1 LIITLIS
8 SILYLLQYMA
18 TLTVYDMMKLR
29 EEIPMESLNWRM
41 IHINPSIGAVSLL
54 FQHPENILWDRLSA
68 RTDAIPMFEQHLDK
82 IHWNLVSKNKEACS
96 FLKKHVDR
104 IDGNE
109 ICQILQYKKDVI
121 PEFLQKD
128 YIALLESY
136 LEFNNLLRNP
146 FVRHAIKKK
155 NIITDLDPDGI
166 LATYRGEENITLVT
180 YLNYACDWTVL
191 SANPHAIPLLKKYI
205 YMMRW
210 DYLGSNPNAHLIYK
224 MFPVIPTFNKD
235 ILDLDNMTF
244 CGYYGAP
251 FIKRHMDQM
260 DEFHWESVARWNRDM
275 DFLEE
280 HLDFLDWQD
289 LSINEYALPLFEKY
303 PEDVN
308 WNMISKNPGAIP
320 FIEKHLAKVGTT
332 DSKVNWNLLS
342 CNENALP
349 ILERNIDKIHWDLF
363 SKHPDFHSFLIKYPH
378 VIEEYQIHEYV
389 DWSELSTRSDA
400 IPLLE
405 QYLNHVDW
413 FEVSTLEC
421 MLPFLLKHPEHI
433 DWSGLSVNEDAI
445 ALLEEN
451 LDKID
456 WENVSHNKNA
466 WPILS
471 KNLDKVNWIE
481 LSQNPAI
488 FTYDYDKIKERC
500 SLFKEELMEVR
511 FHPRHYEHFASWGFE
526 EFVDS

>member
-1 LIITLIS
+1 
-8 SILYLLQYMA
+8 
-18 TLTVYDMMKLR
+18 
-29 EEIPMESLNWRM
+29 M

-104 IDGNE
+104 IDGNQ
-109 ICQILQYKKDVI
+109 ICQILRDNKDDM
-121 PEFLQKD
+121 PAFLQKD
-128 YIALLESY
+128 FIALLESY
-136 LEFNNLLRNP
+136 LEFGNLCRNP
-146 FVRHAIKKK
+146 FVIHAVDEGSNMI
-155 NIITDLDPDGI
+155 P
-166 LATYRGEENITLVT
+166 YRGEQNITLVT
-180 YLNYACDWTVL
+180 YLKYACDWTVI
-191 SANPHAIPLLKKYI
+191 SANPYAISLLKKYI

-210 DYLGSNPNAHLIYK
+210 DYLASNPNAHEIYK
-224 MFPVIPTFNKD
+224 MFPVIPTFNRD
-235 ILDLDNMTF
+235 ILDDGYMAF
-244 CGYYGAP
+244 CEPYGSP
-251 FIKRHMDQM
+251 FIKRHLDKMNEDN
-260 DEFHWESVARWNRDM
+260 WESITRRNRDI

-280 HLDFLDWQD
+280 YLESTNWEG
-289 LSINEYALPLFEKY
+289 LSDNEYALPLFEKY

-363 SKHPDFHSFLIKYPH
+363 SKHPEFHSFLIKYPH
-378 VIEEYQIHEYV
+378 VIEEYQLHEYV

-405 QYLNHVDW
+405 QYLDEVDW

-451 LDKID
+451 VDKID
-456 WENVSHNKNA
+456 WVSVSHNKNA
-466 WPILS
+466 WSLLL

-526 EFVDS
+526 EFADS